1 MLLILNNNYN
11 NNYRHNISIF
21 SFINIDNVMHAYERL
36 NILFGALQRVSKFG
50 RTFIDTNIDA
60 TNTKVLN
67 PFDAHDWQNF
77 MIK

>member
-1 MLLILNNNYN
+1 
-11 NNYRHNISIF
+11 
-21 SFINIDNVMHAYERL
+21 MHAYERL